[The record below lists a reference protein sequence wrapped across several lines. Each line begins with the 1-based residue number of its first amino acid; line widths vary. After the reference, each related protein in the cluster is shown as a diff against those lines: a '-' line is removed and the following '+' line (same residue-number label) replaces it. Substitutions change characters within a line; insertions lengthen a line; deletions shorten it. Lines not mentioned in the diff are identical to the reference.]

1 MKAYRSI
8 ISGLAVAGAALAF
21 AQGAAAA
28 DYPTKPITFIVP
40 FGVGGSFDTI
50 ARKLGQ
56 RWEKEL
62 GQPVVVKS
70 LPGSG
75 GRRGSLQIYRAKP
88 DGYTIGF
95 AHFVPFLADEKLMGK
110 APALDLK
117 KFEVIYKIA
126 HGPNYIF
133 VRKDLPFKSVKD
145 LAKANRPI
153 KFASTG
159 VGAITWTEANAL
171 AGILDF
177 KLAFVLGYSKLGD
190 AAVAVAKGD
199 AEAGLGTVSHFQGV
213 KDDVR
218 PLMFF
223 GSERDPNYPDVPSA
237 GELGLKR
244 LTALGSPRII
254 VAPPG
259 TPKEPVMVIREAIK
273 KAAADPEFKTW
284 MQKSGFYLKAQDPE
298 STWEDLE
305 EQGKVFASLAEAVQA
320 AQKGK
325 K

>member
-1 MKAYRSI
+1 MSTGKSVLL
-8 ISGLAVAGAALAF
+8 GLATAAMAF
-21 AQGAAAA
+21 SLSHSAAAFP
-28 DYPTKPITFIVP
+28 DKPITFIVP
-40 FGVGGSFDTI
+40 FGVGGSYDTI
-50 ARKLGQ
+50 ARKLAQ

-62 GQPVVVKS
+62 GQPVVIQS

-75 GRRGSLQIYRAKP
+75 GRRGSLQIYRSKP

-95 AHFVPFLADEKLMGK
+95 AHFVPFLADEHLMRK
-110 APALDLK
+110 KPSLDLK
-117 KFEVIYKIA
+117 KFEVIYKVA
-126 HGPNYIF
+126 HGPNYVF
-133 VRKDLPFKSVKD
+133 VQKDTPYKSVHD
-145 LAKANRPI
+145 FAKANRPV

-171 AGILDF
+171 AGILNF
-177 KLAFVLGYSKLGD
+177 RLNFVLGYSKLGD

-199 AEAGLGTVSHFQGV
+199 AEAGLGGVAHFKGV
-213 KDDVR
+213 KDELR

-259 TPKEPVMVIREAIK
+259 TPKGPVDVIRTAIK
-273 KAAADPEFKTW
+273 RATSDPEFQAWAK
-284 MQKSGFYLKAQDPE
+284 KSGFYLKPQNPE
-298 STWEDLE
+298 TAWEELI
-305 EQGKVFASLAEAVQA
+305 EQGKVFASLADAVAA

-325 K
+325 

>member
-1 MKAYRSI
+1 MRISRSALV
-8 ISGLAVAGAALAF
+8 GLATAAMAF
-21 AQGAAAA
+21 SLTQSAAAFP
-28 DYPTKPITFIVP
+28 DKPVTFIVP
-40 FGVGGSFDTI
+40 FGVGGSFDSI

-62 GQPVVVKS
+62 GQPVVIKS

-75 GRRGSLQIYRAKP
+75 GRRGSLQIYRSQP
-88 DGYTIGF
+88 DGHTIGF
-95 AHFVPFLADEKLMGK
+95 AHFVPFLADEFLMRK
-110 APALDLK
+110 KPALDLR
-117 KFEVIYKIA
+117 KFEMIYKLA

-133 VRKDLPFKSVKD
+133 VRKDTPYKSVHD
-145 LAKANRPI
+145 LAKAGRPI

-171 AGILDF
+171 AGILNF
-177 KLAFVLGYSKLGD
+177 KLSFVLGYKKLGD
-190 AAVAVAKGD
+190 ASVAVAKGD
-199 AEAGLGTVSHFQGV
+199 AEAGLGGVSHFKGV

-223 GSERDPNYPDVPSA
+223 GAERDPNYPDVPSA

-244 LTALGSPRII
+244 LTSLGAPRII

-259 TPKEPVMVIREAIK
+259 TPQEKVAVFREAIK
-273 KAAADPEFKTW
+273 RAAADPEFKSW
-284 MQKSGFYLKAQDPE
+284 MRKSGFYLKPQDPK
-298 STWEDLE
+298 SAWEDLE
-305 EQGKVFASLAEAVQA
+305 EQGKVFASLADAVAA

-325 K
+325 

>member
-1 MKAYRSI
+1 MRKTSTALI
-8 ISGLAVAGAALAF
+8 VGL
-21 AQGAAAA
+21 AAAA
-28 DYPTKPITFIVP
+28 MAFSTTQTAVAFPDKPVTFIVP
-40 FGVGGSFDTI
+40 FGVGGNFDVL

-88 DGYTIGF
+88 DGHTIGF
-95 AHFVPFLADEKLMGK
+95 AHFVPFLADEHLMGK
-110 APALDLK
+110 KPALDLK
-117 KFEVIYKIA
+117 KFAMIYKIA

-133 VRKDLPFKSVKD
+133 VRKDTPYKSVHDFKR
-145 LAKANRPI
+145 AGRPI

-159 VGAITWTEANAL
+159 IGAITWTEANAL
-171 AGILDF
+171 AGILNF
-177 KLAFVLGYSKLGD
+177 QLSFVLGYKKLAD
-190 AAVAVAKGD
+190 ASVAVAKGD
-199 AEAGLGTVSHFQGV
+199 AEAGLGGVRHFRGV

-223 GSERDPNYPDVPSA
+223 GAKRDSHYPNVPSA

-259 TPKEPVMVIREAIK
+259 TPQDKVQVFRDAIK
-273 KAAADPEFKTW
+273 RAAADPEFQAW
-284 MQKSGFYLKAQDPE
+284 VQKSGMYLKPQDPK
-298 STWEDLE
+298 STWVDLE
-305 EQGKVFASLAEAVQA
+305 EQGKVFASLAKAVA
-320 AQKGK
+320 KARKGK
-325 K
+325 